1 MIARSFRLIHYIP
14 VLLIIFCIK
23 LPVGVPPAP
32 TEIKKDT
39 VIIKPGVTGEIIT
52 TDWKHALNSRMS
64 KAYIDSI
71 SLLKRALT
79 TEEKAWEKLIV
90 SKIQTW
96 NAFKDS
102 LAVPFTDTEISD
114 TIYVLLGY
122 RGNDDGFTFGYQTVC
137 LDLTA
142 LNNAYGDADQP
153 ENNNRID
160 RIFAHEYT
168 HLLHKLWAKKQALKL
183 QTFKDSILW
192 ECFYE
197 GIGMYRS
204 LNPKWIPVNG
214 RLPEVS
220 TTTLEKLYP
229 VFIDRLITVETKNP
243 LTAEEKEQLHK
254 NLSRGSVDQKW
265 GAFPVAIWLVLEAN
279 GDDRKL
285 QRWISNGPL
294 SVIQLAKK
302 YLTAEHRQRFVATFK

>member
-1 MIARSFRLIHYIP
+1 MIGRSLRIILYIP
-14 VLLIIFCIK
+14 LLLLIFCIK
-23 LPVGVPPAP
+23 LPVGASPSAH
-32 TEIKKDT
+32 IKKDT
-39 VIIKPGVTGEIIT
+39 IIIKPGVRGEMIT
-52 TDWKHALNSRMS
+52 ADWKSALGSRIS

-142 LNNAYGDADQP
+142 LSNAYGDADQP

-168 HLLHKLWAKKQALKL
+168 HLLHKSWAKKQALIL

-192 ECFYE
+192 ECLYE

-214 RLPEVS
+214 ELPEVS
-220 TTTLEKLYP
+220 TATLEKLCP
-229 VFIDRLITVETKNP
+229 VFIDRLITVETKNT

-265 GAFPVAIWLVLEAN
+265 GAFPVAIWLALEAN

-285 QRWISNGPL
+285 RYLVSNGPL

-302 YLTAEHRQRFVATFK
+302 YLTPEHRQIFVATFK